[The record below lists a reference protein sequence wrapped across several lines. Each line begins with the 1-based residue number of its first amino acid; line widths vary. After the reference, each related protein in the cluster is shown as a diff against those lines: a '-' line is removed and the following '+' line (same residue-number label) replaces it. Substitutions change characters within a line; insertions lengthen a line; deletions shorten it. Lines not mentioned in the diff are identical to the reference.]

1 MTQPN
6 YKILMNEKKILLIIH
21 RLAYEIIE
29 HCPDVKNLKLIGIQP
44 RGALFASL
52 LQNELTA
59 LLNVSIPTGKL
70 DITFFRDDLNQSSL
84 HLPYPTDIP
93 FSIHDKDIV
102 LVDDVLYTGRTVRA
116 ALSALNTFGRPRRIW
131 LCVLIDRI
139 RNRELPI
146 APHFT
151 GMQVDTIA
159 EDYVKVLL
167 DTKPMEVRLFHAEK

>member
-1 MTQPN
+1 
-6 YKILMNEKKILLIIH
+6 MNEQKIQLVVH

-29 HCPDVKNLKLIGIQP
+29 HCQDIKKAKLIGIQP
-44 RGALFASL
+44 RGTRFVTL
-52 LQNELTA
+52 LQKELTR
-59 LLNVSIPTGKL
+59 LLNVTLPTGKL
-70 DITFFRDDLNQSSL
+70 DITFFRDDLNQPHL
-84 HLPYPTDIP
+84 HLPYPTEIP
-93 FSIHDKDIV
+93 FSLHDQEIV

-146 APHFT
+146 APHFI

-159 EDYVKVLL
+159 EDYVKVVLE
-167 DTKPMEVRLFHAEK
+167 TKPMEVRLFSAAK